1 MKRKIEDMNV
11 ILNELKDQCLKTANL
26 IENLDT
32 KNKTQDEKDE
42 LAGELSASLAILT
55 VNSGL
60 IEGYLDDEDYSKK
73 ELSSKNSQKEES
85 ALPSF
90 LR

>member
-1 MKRKIEDMNV
+1 MGQNKDNMKKIEGMNV

-26 IENLDT
+26 IDNLDT
-32 KNKTQDEKDE
+32 KNKSQDEKDE

-73 ELSSKNSQKEES
+73 GNI
-85 ALPSF
+85 
-90 LR
+90 

>member
-32 KNKTQDEKDE
+32 KNKSQDEKDE

-60 IEGYLDDEDYSKK
+60 IEGYLDDEDYSK
-73 ELSSKNSQKEES
+73 
-85 ALPSF
+85 
-90 LR
+90 